1 MENTKRGVE
10 GNKKKII
17 ALVVA
22 LVLLVGG
29 TYAWLTLTL
38 TGTKTARIEAGT
50 LSLELVDEANEINV
64 ENALP
69 VADEEGMKTDPYVF
83 TLNNNGNITSLY
95 TVYLD
100 SAAIDEGLSA
110 MPQDKVKYSV
120 VKTVKEIVGSRDSL
134 GEDGDIADN
143 VVSATE
149 TFPTDVYNN
158 GAETISSKMLD
169 TGTLAAGNY
178 IEYELRLWISSDATN
193 DEMKNTAF
201 AGKLR
206 IEATQQGIENDAAYG
221 ETEVTP

>member
-1 MENTKRGVE
+1 MGNTKRGVE

-17 ALVVA
+17 ALAVA
-22 LVLLVGG
+22 LVLLIGG

-69 VADEEGMKTDPYVF
+69 VTDDEGKATDPYVF

-110 MPQDKVKYSV
+110 MPQNRVKYSV
-120 VKTVKEIVGSRDSL
+120 VKTVKTIVGSRDSL
-134 GEDGDIADN
+134 NEDGDAADT
-143 VVSATE
+143 VVSTE
-149 TFPTDVYNN
+149 TLATDVYNS

-169 TGTLAAGNY
+169 TGSLASGNY
-178 IEYELRLWISSDATN
+178 IDYELRLWISSDATN

-206 IEATQQGIENDAAYG
+206 IEATQEGIENDAAYG

>member
-17 ALVVA
+17 ALAVA

-69 VADEEGMKTDPYVF
+69 VTDEEGKATDPYVF

-100 SAAIDEGLSA
+100 SAAIEEGLSA

-120 VKTVKEIVGSRDSL
+120 VKTVKTIVGSRDSL
-134 GEDGDIADN
+134 NEDGDTADT
-143 VVSATE
+143 VVSTE
-149 TFPTDVYNN
+149 TLATDVYNS
-158 GAETISSKMLD
+158 GTETISSKMLD
-169 TGTLAAGNY
+169 TGSLAAGNY
-178 IEYELRLWISSDATN
+178 IDYELRLWISSEATN

-206 IEATQQGIENDAAYG
+206 IEATQEGIENDAAYG

>member
-1 MENTKRGVE
+1 MGNTKRGVE

-17 ALVVA
+17 ALAVA
-22 LVLLVGG
+22 LVLLIGG

-69 VADEEGMKTDPYVF
+69 VTDDEGKVTDPYVF

-100 SAAIDEGLSA
+100 SAAIEEGLSA
-110 MPQDKVKYSV
+110 MPQNRVKYSV
-120 VKTVKEIVGSRDSL
+120 VKTIKTIVGSRDSL
-134 GEDGDIADN
+134 NEDGDTADT
-143 VVSATE
+143 VVSTE
-149 TFPTDVYNN
+149 TLATDVYNS

-169 TGTLAAGNY
+169 TGSLAAGNY
-178 IEYELRLWISSDATN
+178 IDYELRLWISSDATN

-206 IEATQQGIENDAAYG
+206 IEATQEGIENDAAYG

>member
-1 MENTKRGVE
+1 MGNTKRGVE

-17 ALVVA
+17 ALAVA
-22 LVLLVGG
+22 LVLLIGG

-69 VADEEGMKTDPYVF
+69 VTDEEGKATDPYVF

-100 SAAIDEGLSA
+100 SAAIEEGLSA

-120 VKTVKEIVGSRDSL
+120 VKTVKTIVGSRDSL
-134 GEDGDIADN
+134 GEDGDTADT
-143 VVSATE
+143 VVSTE
-149 TFPTDVYNN
+149 TLATDVYNS
-158 GAETISSKMLD
+158 GTETISSKMLD
-169 TGTLAAGNY
+169 TGSLAAGNY
-178 IEYELRLWISSDATN
+178 IDYELRLWISSEATN

-206 IEATQQGIENDAAYG
+206 IEATQEGIENDAAYG

>member
-1 MENTKRGVE
+1 MGNTKRGVE

-17 ALVVA
+17 ALAVA
-22 LVLLVGG
+22 LVLLIGG

-69 VADEEGMKTDPYVF
+69 VTDDEGKATDPYVF

-100 SAAIDEGLSA
+100 SAAIEEGLSA

-120 VKTVKEIVGSRDSL
+120 VKTVKTIVGSRDSL
-134 GEDGDIADN
+134 NEDGDTADT
-143 VVSATE
+143 VVSTE
-149 TFPTDVYNN
+149 TLATDVYNS

-169 TGTLAAGNY
+169 TGSLAAGNY
-178 IEYELRLWISSDATN
+178 IDYELRLWISSEATN

-206 IEATQQGIENDAAYG
+206 IEATQEGIENDAAYG